1 MTTTRR
7 APTASMMGIVKNLR
21 DIARPLERAATVQSK
36 ARLLVERLV
45 TKDADGKHVIKKDYD
60 TAALVDGILFL
71 AKEGDADIPLDDTV
85 MLHCALCEKSM
96 ERWKDLWQAKHPDR
110 PDEYKD
116 GEDEDLMRV
125 WRECLRQLF
134 AEYGQGWVFDM
145 KPKEYFKHFI
155 AKGAKEDAVELLAT
169 HIYA

>member
-1 MTTTRR
+1 MTTTKR
-7 APTASMMGIVKNLR
+7 APAASMMGIVKNLQ

-45 TKDADGKHVIKKDYD
+45 TTDADGTHVIKKDYD

-71 AKEGDADIPLDDTV
+71 AKDRDPAVPLDDTV

-110 PDEYKD
+110 PDEYED
-116 GEDEDLMRV
+116 GEDEDLMGV

-145 KPKEYFKHFI
+145 KPREYFKHFVT
-155 AKGAKEDAVELLAT
+155 KGTEKDTAELLAR